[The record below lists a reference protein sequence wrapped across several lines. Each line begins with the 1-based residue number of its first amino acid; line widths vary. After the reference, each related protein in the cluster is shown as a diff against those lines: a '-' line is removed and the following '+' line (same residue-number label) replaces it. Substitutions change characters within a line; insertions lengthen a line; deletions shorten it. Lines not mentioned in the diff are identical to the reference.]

1 MKLHQVLTINGK
13 AVPLVQGEVRLD
25 LRTPGRASFTIKAAE
40 PVRGLVALD
49 IGYNDRPLQRHF
61 LGYVERCS
69 AANAT
74 EQVLFCRELAAVLAQ
89 PLPMGLRHVD
99 LREVLEDVCR
109 QTGLSFRVPDADY
122 SRTKAPYFYSLAAG
136 YQAMDSLA
144 QVFQIPDFV
153 WHQQGNGEVYAG
165 SWADSY
171 WGARAPIQLEAELF
185 DSYQGRQSA
194 VIAALPGIRPGATIN
209 QGERITSVTLT
220 GTQMAIKWK
229 KP

>member
-1 MKLHQVLTINGK
+1 MQRVDQAL
-13 AVPLVQGEVRLD
+13 EVRREAAPGAD
-25 LRTPGRASFTIKAAE
+25 RKRPGRASRPGRSSPGSAHAWAGVVHHQGTA

-49 IGYNDRPLQRHF
+49 IGYNERPLQRHF

-99 LREVLEDVCR
+99 LREVLEDVSR
-109 QTGLSFRVPDADY
+109 QTGLTFRVPAADY
-122 SRTKAPYFYSLAAG
+122 ARTKAPYFYSLAAG

-144 QVFQIPDFV
+144 RVFQISDFI

-171 WGARAPIQLEAELF
+171 WGARARSCWKPNC
-185 DSYQGRQSA
+185 ST
-194 VIAALPGIRPGATIN
+194 ATRAN
-209 QGERITSVTLT
+209 SPPL
-220 GTQMAIKWK
+220 
-229 KP
+229 